1 MVAEFALQ
9 ALASETELVRR
20 RKRREENARAA
31 MQAAGSDTDNVF
43 VNPYSYLR
51 AVLANGMCVCACSEW
66 EKLRFTAYAAQRT
79 LYIVADNNSGRVHS
93 LNPIYTMVHTS
104 T

>member
-51 AVLANGMCVCACSEW
+51 AVLANGMCVCACLHRHWWKKGS
-66 EKLRFTAYAAQRT
+66 K
-79 LYIVADNNSGRVHS
+79 S
-93 LNPIYTMVHTS
+93 M
-104 T
+104 